1 MRKYLA
7 VAIVALGMIVISS
20 RHANAAVLTF
30 ENPGLLIFQ
39 QTENSPCV
47 IGEPS
52 CNQPDGFGVGIIP
65 TGPAGENYDVDSP
78 DYTVAQ
84 IEAIVGSSFFVG
96 IDVNTAAGQP
106 IEVLQ
111 FFGMYVNDVLIDSFS
126 LGPGGEAFALTNN
139 GNGFSDALLRNFS
152 SLSLFLD
159 TDLVHFQAIVTG
171 ATDGREQF
179 FLISSGD
186 QPEEPP
192 VIPEPG
198 SLMLLGSGLLIGA
211 RRLRQRFMA

>member
-1 MRKYLA
+1 MQKHLA

-20 RHANAAVLTF
+20 RHANAALLTF

-52 CNQPDGFGVGIIP
+52 CNQPDGFGVTIIP
-65 TGPAGENYDVDSP
+65 TGPSGENYDLTSP
-78 DYTVAQ
+78 EYTVAQ

-106 IEVLQ
+106 IETLEL
-111 FFGMYVNDVLIDSFS
+111 FEMYVNGILIDFIY
-126 LGPGGEAFALTNN
+126 PEEQFALTNN
-139 GNGFSDALLRNFS
+139 GNGFSDALLRNFT
-152 SLSLFLD
+152 SLSGFAD
-159 TDLVHFQAIVTG
+159 NATVEFRASVSG

-179 FLISSGD
+179 FLISSGE
-186 QPEEPP
+186 QPPPPP

-211 RRLRQRFMA
+211 RRLRQRFTA

>member
-1 MRKYLA
+1 MQKYIA
-7 VAIVALGMIVISS
+7 VMMLALGVTVLSS
-20 RHANAAVLTF
+20 RHANAATLTF

-52 CNQPDGFGVGIIP
+52 CDNPAGFGVTIIP
-65 TGPAGENYDVDSP
+65 TGPSGENYDLDSP

-96 IDVNTAAGQP
+96 IDVNTAAGQD
-106 IEVLQ
+106 IEVLD
-111 FFGMYVNDVLIDSFS
+111 FFAMYVNDVLIDSFT
-126 LGPGGEAFALTNN
+126 GPEAFALTNN
-139 GNGFSDALLRNFS
+139 GNGFSDALLRNFT
-152 SLSLFLD
+152 SLSGFLD
-159 TDLVHFQAIVTG
+159 TDVVHFQAIVSG

-179 FLISSGD
+179 FLISSGE
-186 QPEEPP
+186 QPPPPP

-211 RRLRQRFMA
+211 RRLRQRFTA

>member
-20 RHANAAVLTF
+20 RHANAALLTF
-30 ENPGLLIFQ
+30 ENPGLSIFQ

-52 CNQPDGFGVGIIP
+52 CNQPAGFDVTIIP
-65 TGPAGENYDVDSP
+65 TGPGSDAYDLFSP
-78 DYTVAQ
+78 VYTAAQ

-106 IEVLQ
+106 IETLVLFQ
-111 FFGMYVNDVLIDSFS
+111 MLINGVVVDFFN
-126 LGPGGEAFALTNN
+126 GPEAFALTNN
-139 GNGFSDALLRNFS
+139 GNGFSDALLRGFTTLGN
-152 SLSLFLD
+152 D
-159 TDLVHFQAIVTG
+159 TDTVQFRASVSG

-186 QPEEPP
+186 KPEEPP

-211 RRLRQRFMA
+211 RRLRQRFTA